1 VSLECLLARQA
12 GVISRDQAFRCGL
25 TGADVDRRVRTR
37 RWRPLYPQV
46 YLVDGRHDDDD
57 DDDDDDGDEVRA
69 RAAVLWAGPGAVL
82 SGPAAA
88 WWHGVLPAAPATL
101 GLTTPARRR
110 TRAGVAVRCRCLAAQ
125 DRVRLRGLPV
135 TARELTVLE
144 AAVVLGP
151 VDGGLLLDRALL
163 REWVEWAEVVAAAAR
178 NPAAG
183 TARLLAAATARS
195 AAAAETALARLLRES
210 GTGGWCRG
218 RPVAGGRVGIVFPA
232 ARVAVRA
239 VGWAGAPADPPG
251 WEILRVG
258 LPELTARPH
267 AVLARI
273 ATAVR
278 A

>member
-1 VSLECLLARQA
+1 M
-12 GVISRDQAFRCGL
+12 
-25 TGADVDRRVRTR
+25 
-37 RWRPLYPQV
+37 
-46 YLVDGRHDDDD
+46 
-57 DDDDDDGDEVRA
+57 
-69 RAAVLWAGPGAVL
+69 WAGPGAAL
-82 SGPAAA
+82 AGPAAA
-88 WWHGVLPAAPATL
+88 WWHGLLPAAPATL

-110 TRAGVAVRCRCLAAQ
+110 PRPGVAVRCRCLAAR

-135 TARELTVLE
+135 TARGLTVLE
-144 AAVVLGP
+144 AAAVLGP

-163 REWVEWAEVVAAAAR
+163 QGWVGWAEVVAAGAR

-183 TARLLAAATARS
+183 SIRLLAAADARS
-195 AAAAETALARLLRES
+195 AVAAETALVRLLRGA
-210 GTGGWCRG
+210 GTSGWCRG
-218 RPVAGGRVGIVFPA
+218 HPVAGGPAGLVFPA

-258 LPELTARPH
+258 LPELTGRPH